1 MTLDEIKEN
10 IKLLAYKHQ
19 SIDEDDIDAFEDA
32 ELLELE
38 AEKLIVSYCEQK
50 QYLINGFP
58 TEKKKIE
65 DELDEDYFC
74 KERYQLYLD
83 TLATTKNDVADLLW
97 CYTSNFWSDSYSS
110 KEEYIETLKEQL
122 ESGVFYDL
130 DLFE

>member
-1 MTLDEIKEN
+1 MNTEDIKNKIQTLAN
-10 IKLLAYKHQ
+10 KHKA
-19 SIDEDDIDAFEDA
+19 IVEDDLDGFEDA

-38 AEKLIVSYCEQK
+38 AEKLIVSYCEQN

-74 KERYQLYLD
+74 RERYQLYLD
-83 TLATTKNDVADLLW
+83 TLAITNEDVADLLW
-97 CYTSNFWSDSYSS
+97 CYTSNFWPDTFNSR
-110 KEEYIETLKEQL
+110 EEYIQTIKEQI
-122 ESGVFYDL
+122 ESGVFYDV

>member
-1 MTLDEIKEN
+1 MTLDEIKEK
-10 IKLLAYKHQ
+10 IKLLADKHI
-19 SIDEDDIDAFEDA
+19 SIDEDDLDAFDDA

-74 KERYQLYLD
+74 RERYQLYLD

-97 CYTSNFWSDSYSS
+97 CYTSNFWPDTFIS
-110 KEEYIETLKEQL
+110 KEEYIQTIKEQI
-122 ESGVFYDL
+122 ESGVFYDV
-130 DLFE
+130 DFD

>member
-1 MTLDEIKEN
+1 MTLDEIKEK
-10 IKLLAYKHQ
+10 IKLLADKHI
-19 SIDEDDIDAFEDA
+19 SIDEDDLDAFDDA

-65 DELDEDYFC
+65 DELIEDYFC
-74 KERYQLYLD
+74 RERYQLYLD

-97 CYTSNFWSDSYSS
+97 CYTSNFWPDTFIS
-110 KEEYIETLKEQL
+110 KEEYIQTIKEQI
-122 ESGVFYDL
+122 ESGVFYDV
-130 DLFE
+130 DFD